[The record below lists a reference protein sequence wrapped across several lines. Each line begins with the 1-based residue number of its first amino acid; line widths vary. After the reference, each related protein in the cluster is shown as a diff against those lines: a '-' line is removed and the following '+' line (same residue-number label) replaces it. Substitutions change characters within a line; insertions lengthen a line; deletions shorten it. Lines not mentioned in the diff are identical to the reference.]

1 VYSKT
6 PSLGT
11 IRENGKNPNSA
22 PPTSLILKR
31 MLGKPREKKRL
42 ISNKKGKQFLH
53 MPYSIKYVERQKK
66 EYLIS
71 IGNTT
76 NKEDNHKKEMKQSGI
91 KKGKT

>member
-1 VYSKT
+1 
-6 PSLGT
+6 
-11 IRENGKNPNSA
+11 
-22 PPTSLILKR
+22 
-31 MLGKPREKKRL
+31 
-42 ISNKKGKQFLH
+42 

-91 KKGKT
+91 KKKEKLKEIRNNIMKLILSK